1 MKKSKKI
8 ICLLLTF
15 ILAMSC
21 TTTAFAAEK
30 PNAAEFQKKITSYM
44 KSAAS
49 MFENMCKTTDVT
61 LERNNI
67 HTDYRHIKIKW
78 EKVDKAVQYE
88 IQIADNIQF
97 KDADSSKRLSKQG
110 LYWNFSLRENIDAT
124 YYVRVRPRFVYVF
137 RGEYFTMYGRWSNVI
152 VANGADQNE

>member
-30 PNAAEFQKKITSYM
+30 PNAAEFQKKITSYT

-49 MFENMCKTTDVT
+49 MFENMCKTTEVT
-61 LERNNI
+61 LEKNNI

-78 EKVDKAVQYE
+78 EKVDKAAQYE

-97 KDADSSKRLSKQG
+97 KDAESSKRLPKQG
-110 LYWNFSLRENIDAT
+110 LYCNFSLRENIDAT
-124 YYVRVRPRFVYVF
+124 YYVRVRPRFVYVWN
-137 RGEYFTMYGRWSNVI
+137 GEYFTIYGRWSNVV